1 LKSYRQ
7 NKRKIINDPVHG
19 FISLPDDIIFDLIE
33 HPHFQRL
40 RRISQLGLT
49 HLIYPGALHTRFHHA
64 IGAMHLM
71 SEALDVLQ
79 NKGVAISRDEKLA
92 TLIAIL
98 LHDIGH
104 GPYSHTLE
112 NELIKGV
119 SHEKISLI
127 FMQLFRQQFGEIMD
141 MAAAVFS
148 GKYPRQFLH
157 QLVSGQLDMDRLDY
171 LKRDSFFT
179 GVSEGVINTDRIIKM
194 LDVVDD
200 ELVVEAK
207 GIYSIEKFIVARR
220 LMYWQVYLHKTVIA
234 AEHQL
239 INIIRRARHLALNG
253 KTIFTGKALKPFLY
267 GNYSIHD
274 FSNDPEVIR
283 FFSLLDDTD
292 IFCAIKEWAFSGDKV
307 LSMLCSQLINRQ
319 LFRTII
325 RNQPF
330 SAETITGISNRI
342 ASEMELSK
350 EDAAYFLITDIASN
364 SAYGPRDGQ
373 INILF
378 KNGRIKDY
386 SLVADQINPALLSKA
401 VTRYFICFPKQ
412 VNVPAELE

>member
-1 LKSYRQ
+1 VTSFQQ

-19 FISLPDDIIFDLIE
+19 FISLPHEIIFDLIE
-33 HPHFQRL
+33 HKYFQRL
-40 RRISQLGLT
+40 RRIRQLGLT

-71 SEALDVLQ
+71 HQALEVIQ
-79 NKGVAISRDEKLA
+79 NKGVKFSGEEKLG

-112 NELIKGV
+112 HTLVKEV
-119 SHEKISLI
+119 SHEDISLMFI
-127 FMQLFRQQFGEIMD
+127 QKFEAVFGNIMK
-141 MAAAVFS
+141 MAADIYTGA
-148 GKYPRQFLH
+148 YPKKFLH

-179 GVSEGVINTDRIIKM
+179 GVSEGIINTDRIIKM

-200 ELVVEAK
+200 TLVVEAK

-239 INIIRRARHLALNG
+239 INILRRAQQLAAGG
-253 KTIFTGKALKPFLY
+253 KKLFSTSALRSFLD
-267 GNYSIHD
+267 SKISKDD
-274 FSNDPEVIR
+274 FLDNPEIIG
-283 FFSLLDDTD
+283 FFARLDDFD
-292 IFCAIKEWAFSGDKV
+292 IYSSIKEWAFDDDKV
-307 LSMLCSQLINRQ
+307 LSLLCQNLISRQ

-325 RNQPF
+325 RNEPF
-330 SAETITGISNRI
+330 SSEFIGYIRNEI
-342 ASEMELSK
+342 ARKLDFTPDEA
-350 EDAAYFLITDIASN
+350 DFFLVTDVASN
-364 SAYGPRDGQ
+364 SAYGPRGDK
-373 INILF
+373 INILY
-378 KNGRIKDY
+378 KNGEVRDY
-386 SLVADQINPALLSKA
+386 SLAADQINPELLTKA

-412 VNVPAELE
+412 IELPAGLL

>member
-1 LKSYRQ
+1 VTSFQQ

-19 FISLPDDIIFDLIE
+19 FISLPHEIIFDLIE
-33 HPHFQRL
+33 HKYFQRL
-40 RRISQLGLT
+40 RRIRQLGLT

-71 SEALDVLQ
+71 HQALEVIQ
-79 NKGVAISRDEKLA
+79 NKGVKFSGEEKLG

-112 NELIKGV
+112 HTLVKEV
-119 SHEKISLI
+119 SHEDISLMFI
-127 FMQLFRQQFGEIMD
+127 QKFEAVFGNIMK
-141 MAAAVFS
+141 MAADIYT
-148 GKYPRQFLH
+148 GDYPKKFLH

-179 GVSEGVINTDRIIKM
+179 GVSEGIINTDRIIKM

-200 ELVVEAK
+200 TLVVEAK

-239 INIIRRARHLALNG
+239 INILRRAQQLAAGG
-253 KTIFTGKALKPFLY
+253 KKLFSTSALRSFLD
-267 GNYSIHD
+267 SKISKDD
-274 FSNDPEVIR
+274 FLDNPEIIG
-283 FFSLLDDTD
+283 FFARLDDFD
-292 IFCAIKEWAFSGDKV
+292 IYSSIKEWAFDDDKV
-307 LSMLCSQLINRQ
+307 LSLLCQNLISRQ

-325 RNQPF
+325 RNEPF
-330 SAETITGISNRI
+330 SSEFIGYIRNEI
-342 ASEMELSK
+342 ARKLDFTPDEA
-350 EDAAYFLITDIASN
+350 DFFLVTDVASN
-364 SAYGPRDGQ
+364 SAYGPRGDK
-373 INILF
+373 INILY
-378 KNGRIKDY
+378 KNGEVRDY
-386 SLVADQINPALLSKA
+386 SLAADQINPELLTKA

-412 VNVPAELE
+412 IELPAGLL